1 MVANDNPLIK
11 TKFRYKLRN
20 KAPANPT
27 PVSEE
32 FVPKVAIQIE
42 DQEMAEDDDLQLTRH
57 IFELISK
64 SLSQE

>member
-1 MVANDNPLIK
+1 
-11 TKFRYKLRN
+11 LRN
-20 KAPANPT
+20 KAPASPT